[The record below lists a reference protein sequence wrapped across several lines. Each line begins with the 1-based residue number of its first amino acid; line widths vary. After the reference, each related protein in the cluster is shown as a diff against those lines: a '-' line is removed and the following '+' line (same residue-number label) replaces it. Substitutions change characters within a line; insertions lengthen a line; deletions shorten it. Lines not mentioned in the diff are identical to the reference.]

1 VIAIGSPLKKT
12 ILLITLTTLTIGL
25 GASLQWEE
33 PSQDAHINDQFTLNV
48 TEEDAHLSEDVE
60 FFYDEGDGWEDL
72 STGDNNSGYY
82 TASLDGEGLGNIENL
97 ELRANT
103 TSDVSTDQIDRT
115 VTLDN
120 EEPDVEPP
128 ASQFAQEDP
137 ELTFDVSDDYSEIT
151 DVEAE
156 ADSGDGDVSVDEVD
170 DDCDDSSDCEAT
182 VEVDTEDLEGED
194 EFTVTVTAT
203 DEAGNE
209 GDNGEEEFTL
219 DTSYDGDE
227 SADVEWADEDST
239 NILDGSANED
249 QDVDITLDEGDSVSD
264 TSVTCLIDD
273 EEVGSDT
280 EDMTDGD
287 PHTFSC
293 DLSHE
298 DYAGSS
304 FELTVNAED
313 AAGNDPTLVE
323 DKEMYWDT
331 SAPSVDSLES
341 PSDVSTFNEAFNLS
355 VSVTDDASGIETL
368 EYYFS
373 SDTEVGSGTSISVE
387 SGSTSVEKEFKVDPG
402 LDRGNHTVYVRAVDV
417 TGKEDVAEL
426 DFEYYPD
433 RNPEVSLT
441 SSDSVNVTSGETS
454 TLDLTIE
461 NGAPFFMDSV
471 VVESD
476 SKLWNGSVT
485 AEDLESGDKV
495 EKTISID
502 ASGVDHGIYEM
513 VLTSSNYDA
522 SVSVEV
528 RVRAAEDQKSGIEQ
542 RVQEWVNKSES
553 FKQNVSE
560 IGTLDVEDG
569 NVTRFTE
576 LVDNASKAVTN
587 GEYYK
592 ASEYLKNVDSRFSE
606 ASKVYSEKLEQH
618 KENKQQ
624 QMLFI
629 AIAVIV
635 LLALG
640 GVAGYFVY
648 GDEELPEFIPKEVE
662 LPDEVPKIGL
672 VAKIKELIGEAEDEI
687 EEETGYSFEGFD

>member
-25 GASLQWEE
+25 GASVSIES
-33 PSQDAHINDQFTLNV
+33 PVD
-48 TEEDAHLSEDVE
+48 
-60 FFYDEGDGWEDL
+60 
-72 STGDNNSGYY
+72 GDNY
-82 TASLDGEGLGNIENL
+82 D
-97 ELRANT
+97 
-103 TSDVSTDQIDRT
+103 SDVSISVDSELDEDENLKNVTIRANGPDGSYESDIYDGSEDSDNVTGTFSNGNGGDNGEYELEAEAYDDSDNSLGTDEIT
-115 VTLDN
+115 ITM
-120 EEPDVEPP
+120 ETSSPDVELVDEDD
-128 ASQFAQEDP
+128 SQYVNTDP
-137 ELTFDVSDDYSEIT
+137 ELTFDISDDYSEIT

-209 GDNGEEEFTL
+209 GDNDGGDEFTL

-273 EEVGSDT
+273 EEVGSGT

-287 PHTFSC
+287 SHTFSC

-341 PSDVSTFNEAFNLS
+341 PSDVSTFNQAFNLS

-373 SDTEVGSGTSISVE
+373 SDTEVGSDTSISVE

-476 SKLWNGSVT
+476 SKLWNG
-485 AEDLESGDKV
+485 
-495 EKTISID
+495 
-502 ASGVDHGIYEM
+502 
-513 VLTSSNYDA
+513 
-522 SVSVEV
+522 
-528 RVRAAEDQKSGIEQ
+528 
-542 RVQEWVNKSES
+542 
-553 FKQNVSE
+553 
-560 IGTLDVEDG
+560 
-569 NVTRFTE
+569 
-576 LVDNASKAVTN
+576 
-587 GEYYK
+587 
-592 ASEYLKNVDSRFSE
+592 
-606 ASKVYSEKLEQH
+606 
-618 KENKQQ
+618 
-624 QMLFI
+624 
-629 AIAVIV
+629 
-635 LLALG
+635 
-640 GVAGYFVY
+640 
-648 GDEELPEFIPKEVE
+648 
-662 LPDEVPKIGL
+662 
-672 VAKIKELIGEAEDEI
+672 
-687 EEETGYSFEGFD
+687 